1 MARVQDY
8 YQNRRDLGKSSMVA
22 YLDAWLTERSGM
34 NKALMA
40 PGKQADPGRLA
51 EQEAKIRKAMADL
64 MRAKVSGSVE
74 EVRIAS
80 ELAETALRGVAQI
93 TSAGANAASRVTVAK
108 IGAKTRMVGNDL
120 QMRRRVA
127 SDLTLSDPRTIAVVS
142 KAYAD
147 SSADGRP
154 TGPALVKKIDDLA
167 AGFEDGDPAKRD
179 AIAARVLAQAEA
191 AGDRESAR
199 AIKKA
204 FFEAGDDAGDDAS
217 DGIVDG
223 YFARKYPEFTP
234 EEHKKAREEIDK
246 MSGGANPKGFIGF
259 YDRLVADGAGGG
271 GTKTSASSG
280 GSGAGAAADP
290 DAVLAGLEAAA
301 EDLNAAW
308 KAAMAPSRSPRFPRP
323 NYMIANPNTYTDPR
337 EIQDLERWGVLDSK
351 YVEEVAA
358 ARQSEGS
365 WRGAVKAIGDRGGI
379 SQQVEHIAPLLL
391 TNDEGVADTYPDAEL
406 RMVRAWTRRAVDGK
420 GGYRYTL
427 NDDGTIT
434 SQKPGGKPVTVVKGS
449 AFFKAIVD
457 ELFAPDL
464 LPGEVADLYAPA
476 RALAE
481 DGSWAQ
487 AAEKA
492 RGVDPNNVRSAY
504 AKAIRDVAS
513 GRIAFEGIAAER
525 QMEALAASIGE
536 GGGKWGEHF
545 RALLDQPM
553 QDEYGKK
560 RVMGAVESLADAME
574 AAPAIEDRLREEDAE
589 EAMYGLDEVIAGRDV
604 SPEAY
609 GRGKALGETAV
620 KDMEGASDK
629 RALAIESTLK
639 LLDEWERKN
648 PDTYSSLERS
658 DSSMRKARD
667 DRHATRL
674 RLERELAQI
683 RSKAQDALPENVD
696 DTLTEL
702 KAGQLGTWTS
712 RKGFI
717 PLKGDEALGVQRA
730 IEAKQDAMKAPKP
743 PRPVTYLEE
752 TRPPPEP
759 GLSESV
765 AGDSDPD
772 PKFDFYKKARE
783 AQQLLKSLDQWETE
797 NPRPTDPRQLR
808 GWEEAREGVE
818 FTRKAAEKK
827 LEASR
832 SEMQP
837 SLDID
842 LVRDRAA
849 AAEAAEAAAAEAAAV
864 PPPRIPPRAA
874 ATKSA
879 PKRPPPVSAAKP
891 PPGTFEDA
899 DLAAL
904 LSPKAAPSFEDADL
918 AALLSPKAA
927 PSFEDADLDALLSTK
942 AMK

>member
-40 PGKQADPGRLA
+40 PGKQADPGKLA
-51 EQEAKIRKAMADL
+51 EQEAKLRKAMADL

-80 ELAETALRGVAQI
+80 ELAKTALRGVAQI

-108 IGAKTRMVGNDL
+108 IGSEAEMVGNDL
-120 QMRRRVA
+120 KMRRRVS
-127 SDLTLSDPRTIAVVS
+127 SDLTLSDPKTISVVA

-147 SSADGRP
+147 SSAEGKP
-154 TGPALVKKIDDLA
+154 TGPALVRKIKDLTA
-167 AGFEDGDPAKRD
+167 TYEGGNLAKRD
-179 AIAARVLAQAEA
+179 AIAAQVLAQAEA
-191 AGDRESAR
+191 AGDKESAR

-204 FFEAGDDAGDDAS
+204 FFEAGDDAGGDAS

-223 YFARKYPEFTP
+223 YFARTYPTFTR
-234 EEHKKAREEIDK
+234 EEHKEVLDEIKK

-259 YDRLVADGAGGG
+259 YDKLVEDGAGGG
-271 GTKTSASSG
+271 GTKTSTSSG
-280 GSGAGAAADP
+280 GSGAGAAPDS

-301 EDLNAAW
+301 DDLNAAW
-308 KAAMAPSRSPRFPRP
+308 KAAMAAPALRFPRP

-365 WRGAVKAIGDRGGI
+365 WRGAVKAIGDREGI

-391 TNDEGVADTYPDAEL
+391 TNDEGEADTYPDAEL
-406 RMVRAWTRRAVDGK
+406 RMVRAWTRREVVGE

-434 SQKPGGKPVTVVKGS
+434 SREPGGKPVKVAKGS
-449 AFFKAIVD
+449 VPFKAIVD
-457 ELFAPDL
+457 ELFAPEL

-481 DGSWAQ
+481 DGLWAQ
-487 AAEKA
+487 AAGKA
-492 RGVDPNNVRSAY
+492 RGVDGNNVRSAY
-504 AKAIRDVAS
+504 AKAIRDVAA

-525 QMEALAASIGE
+525 QMEALAASIGG

-545 RALLDQPM
+545 RALLDQPVR
-553 QDEYGKK
+553 DEYGKK

-609 GRGKALGETAV
+609 RRGKALGETAV
-620 KDMEGASDK
+620 KDLEGASDK
-629 RALAIESTLK
+629 RVRKAERTLE

-648 PDTYSSLERS
+648 PPDLSAKSR
-658 DSSMRKARD
+658 RD
-667 DRHATRL
+667 DPVEKERAEVDAVRL
-674 RLERELAQI
+674 RLEREIAQI
-683 RSKAQDALPENVD
+683 KSKAQDALPENVD
-696 DTLTEL
+696 VTLTEL
-702 KAGQLGTWTS
+702 EAGRLG
-712 RKGFI
+712 
-717 PLKGDEALGVQRA
+717 LKGDEALGAQRA
-730 IEAKQDAMKAPKP
+730 LEAKRDAMKAPKP
-743 PRPVTYLEE
+743 RPVTYDLGEGAVLL
-752 TRPPPEP
+752 PEP
-759 GLSESV
+759 AAESV

-772 PKFDFYKKARE
+772 PKFDFYKKSRE
-783 AQQLLKSLDQWETE
+783 AQQLLKILDQWETE
-797 NPRPTDPRQLR
+797 NPRPTDPRQLW

-842 LVRDRAA
+842 LIRDRAA
-849 AAEAAEAAAAEAAAV
+849 AAAAEAAAAA
-864 PPPRIPPRAA
+864 PPPRIAPRAA

-879 PKRPPPVSAAKP
+879 PKRPPPASAA
-891 PPGTFEDA
+891 FDYAE
-899 DLAAL
+899 L
-904 LSPKAAPSFEDADL
+904 LEVAAP
-918 AALLSPKAA
+918 AAQVAA
-927 PSFEDADLDALLSTK
+927 VDYDLDEIMGRAPAGAK
-942 AMK
+942 R

>member
-40 PGKQADPGRLA
+40 PEKRADPGRLA

-80 ELAETALRGVAQI
+80 ELAQTALRGVAQI
-93 TSAGANAASRVTVAK
+93 TSAGANAASRVTAAK
-108 IGAKTRMVGNDL
+108 IGAKTRLVGNDL

-127 SDLTLSDPRTIAVVS
+127 SELTLDDPKTIAVVA

-147 SSADGRP
+147 SKAEGKP
-154 TGPALVKKIDDLA
+154 IGPALVRKVNDLA

-191 AGDRESAR
+191 AGDKEATR

-234 EEHKKAREEIDK
+234 EEHKKVWDEIK
-246 MSGGANPKGFIGF
+246 TMGGGASTKGYIGF

-271 GTKTSASSG
+271 GTKTSTSSG

-301 EDLNAAW
+301 DDLNAAW
-308 KAAMAPSRSPRFPRP
+308 KAAMAAPAPRFPRP

-379 SQQVEHIAPLLL
+379 SQQVERIAPLLL

-406 RMVRAWTRRAVDGK
+406 RMVRAWTRRQVDGK
-420 GGYRYTL
+420 EGYRYTL

-434 SQKPGGKPVTVVKGS
+434 SQKPGGKPVTVAKGS
-449 AFFKAIVD
+449 VPFKAIVD

-481 DGSWAQ
+481 DGRWAQ

-513 GRIAFEGIAAER
+513 GRVAFEGVPAER

-545 RALLDQPM
+545 RALLDQPVR
-553 QDEYGKK
+553 DEYGKK

-589 EAMYGLDEVIAGRDV
+589 EAMYGLDEVIAGREV

-609 GRGKALGETAV
+609 GRGKALGETTV
-620 KDMEGASDK
+620 KDLEGASDK
-629 RALAIESTLK
+629 RVREAERTLE

-648 PDTYSSLERS
+648 PPDLSAKSR
-658 DSSMRKARD
+658 RD
-667 DRHATRL
+667 DPVEKERAGVAQTRL
-674 RLERELAQI
+674 RLEREIAQV
-683 RSKAQDALPENVD
+683 RSKAQGALPENVD
-696 DTLTEL
+696 VTLTEL
-702 KAGQLGTWTS
+702 EAGRLG
-712 RKGFI
+712 
-717 PLKGDEALGVQRA
+717 LKGDEALGAQRA
-730 IEAKQDAMKAPKP
+730 LEAKRDAMKAPKP
-743 PRPVTYLEE
+743 PRPVTYDLGEGAVL
-752 TRPPPEP
+752 RPEP
-759 GLSESV
+759 AAEPV

-783 AQQLLKSLDQWETE
+783 AHQLLKSLDQWETE
-797 NPRPTDPRQLR
+797 NPRPTDPRQLW
-808 GWEEAREGVE
+808 GWEEARESVE

-842 LVRDRAA
+842 LIRDRAA
-849 AAEAAEAAAAEAAAV
+849 TAAAEAAAAEAAAA
-864 PPPRIPPRAA
+864 PPAPAASPPRIPPRAA
-874 ATKSA
+874 TTKSA
-879 PKRPPPVSAAKP
+879 PKRPPPASAAKP

-899 DLAAL
+899 DLEAL
-904 LSPKAAPSFEDADL
+904 LSPKAAASFEDADL
-918 AALLSPKAA
+918 EALLAQRTDVSFEDADLEALLSPKA
-927 PSFEDADLDALLSTK
+927 
-942 AMK
+942 MK

>member
-40 PGKQADPGRLA
+40 PGKQADPGKLA
-51 EQEAKIRKAMADL
+51 EQEAKLRKAMADL

-80 ELAETALRGVAQI
+80 ELAKTALRGVAQI

-108 IGAKTRMVGNDL
+108 IGSEAEMVGNDL
-120 QMRRRVA
+120 KMRRRVS
-127 SDLTLSDPRTIAVVS
+127 SDLTLTKPDTIAVVA

-147 SSADGRP
+147 SKAEGKP
-154 TGPALVKKIDDLA
+154 IGPALVKKIKDLA
-167 AGFEDGDPAKRD
+167 AGFEGGNLAKRD
-179 AIAARVLAQAEA
+179 AIAAQVLAQAEA
-191 AGDRESAR
+191 AGDKESAR

-223 YFARKYPEFTP
+223 YFARTYPTFTR
-234 EEHKKAREEIDK
+234 EEHKEVLDEIKK

-259 YDRLVADGAGGG
+259 YDKLVEDGAGGG
-271 GTKTSASSG
+271 GTKTSTSSG
-280 GSGAGAAADP
+280 GSGAGAAPDS

-301 EDLNAAW
+301 DDLNAAW
-308 KAAMAPSRSPRFPRP
+308 KAAMAAPALRFPRP

-391 TNDEGVADTYPDAEL
+391 TNDEGEADTYPDAEL
-406 RMVRAWTRRAVDGK
+406 RMVRAWTRREVVGE

-434 SQKPGGKPVTVVKGS
+434 SREPGGKPVKVAKGS
-449 AFFKAIVD
+449 GPFKAIVD
-457 ELFAPDL
+457 ELFAPEL

-481 DGSWAQ
+481 DGRWVQ

-492 RGVDPNNVRSAY
+492 RGVDPNDVRSAY

-513 GRIAFEGIAAER
+513 GRVAFEGVPAER

-545 RALLDQPM
+545 RALLDQTVR
-553 QDEYGKK
+553 DDYGKK
-560 RVMGAVESLADAME
+560 RVMGAVESIADAME
-574 AAPAIEDRLREEDAE
+574 AAPAIEDRLRAEDSW
-589 EAMYGLDEVIAGRDV
+589 EAMYGLDDLIAGREV
-604 SPEAY
+604 S
-609 GRGKALGETAV
+609 GRGKTLGETAV
-620 KDMEGASDK
+620 KDLDGASDK
-629 RALAIESTLK
+629 RVREAERTLE

-648 PDTYSSLERS
+648 PHDSSEES
-658 DSSMRKARD
+658 DSPLRKTRD
-667 DRHATRL
+667 EVDAVRL
-674 RLERELAQI
+674 RLGREIAKI
-683 RSKAQDALPENVD
+683 KSKAQDALPENVEE
-696 DTLTEL
+696 TLTDLEGADRDVMRSVGRL
-702 KAGQLGTWTS
+702 DTMS
-712 RKGFI
+712 
-717 PLKGDEALGVQRA
+717 ALPNPYKQRL
-730 IEAKQDAMKAPKP
+730 APHIA
-743 PRPVTYLEE
+743 Y
-752 TRPPPEP
+752 
-759 GLSESV
+759 
-765 AGDSDPD
+765 
-772 PKFDFYKKARE
+772 
-783 AQQLLKSLDQWETE
+783 
-797 NPRPTDPRQLR
+797 
-808 GWEEAREGVE
+808 EEARLAQAQDRARALRGEGTVPE
-818 FTRKAAEKK
+818 ERTPEARGAALLRDRLHAE
-827 LEASR
+827 
-832 SEMQP
+832 
-837 SLDID
+837 
-842 LVRDRAA
+842 RDRAA
-849 AAEAAEAAAAEAAAV
+849 AEDAAA
-864 PPPRIPPRAA
+864 PPSRIPPRAA
-874 ATKSA
+874 TTKSA

-891 PPGTFEDA
+891 PPIDDDFM
-899 DLAAL
+899 AAL
-904 LSPKAAPSFEDADL
+904 DAASVPSPDDDFM
-918 AALLSPKAA
+918 AALNAASVPSPDDDFMAA
-927 PSFEDADLDALLSTK
+927 LDAAAGAK
-942 AMK
+942 K